1 MATEVV
7 IPKLGFSMD
16 EGKLVGWLVEDG
28 KNVKEGDPLFEL
40 ESDKSINEVE
50 APASGILKILK
61 ETGEVYQTGTVI
73 ARIE

>member
-16 EGKLVGWLVEDG
+16 EGKLVGWLIDDG
-28 KNVKEGDPLFEL
+28 KEVKEGEPLFEL

-50 APASGILKILK
+50 APASGTLKVLK
-61 ETGEVYQTGTVI
+61 ETDETYQVGTVI
-73 ARIE
+73 AMIE